1 MKVKEQTKAYAD
13 HEEIID
19 FMKTALSGNL
29 EGVECM
35 HAREI
40 LDDVIHDLVGYRD
53 TLATCDEYLK
63 AGKL

>member
-1 MKVKEQTKAYAD
+1 MREQNVYAD

-19 FMKTALSGNL
+19 FMKTVLSGNL

-40 LDDVIHDLVGYRD
+40 LDDVIHDLVDYRD
-53 TLATCDEYLK
+53 TLVTCDQYLQ

>member
-1 MKVKEQTKAYAD
+1 MRVKEQNVYAD

-29 EGVECM
+29 EGVEYM